1 MSFPDP
7 PGRPATPFEV
17 AQCVAVVV
25 ASIFV
30 ALVIYA
36 LGPDRT
42 HDPDRYTPGP
52 PDGPCYDQR
61 CGP

>member
-7 PGRPATPFEV
+7 PGRPATPFEI

-25 ASIFV
+25 ACLFALLLFSAV
-30 ALVIYA
+30 A
-36 LGPDRT
+36 PD